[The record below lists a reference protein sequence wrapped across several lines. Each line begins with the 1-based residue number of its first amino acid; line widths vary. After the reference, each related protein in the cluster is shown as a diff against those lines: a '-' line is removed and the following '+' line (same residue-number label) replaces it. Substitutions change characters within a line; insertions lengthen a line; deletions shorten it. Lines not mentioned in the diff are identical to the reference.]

1 MALVLPVMLLF
12 ILGIME
18 YGRWLMTEHVFN
30 NAVRTGAVY
39 AAKHGSPVAIDDTSG
54 TAVTYGNASSDVTNA
69 VTSDLFG
76 QQLGGQNISVFCP
89 TTWGT
94 TRAWPGGQPGQYVCV
109 TITGSYSF
117 LIPKLLGLPAS
128 LSTQFTSVQPSE
140 GN

>member
-1 MALVLPVMLLF
+1 M
-12 ILGIME
+12 
-18 YGRWLMTEHVFN
+18 
-30 NAVRTGAVY
+30 Y
-39 AAKHGSPVAIDDTSG
+39 AAKHGSPVAIDNTSG

-76 QQLGGQNISVFCP
+76 QQLGGQNISVFLSDNL
-89 TTWGT
+89 GNNVG
-94 TRAWPGGQPGQYVCV
+94 AWPGGQPGQYVCV